1 MMLVFSGVGSP
12 SSHQRHFSVKVLAVK
27 LYSASMLA
35 IRLSLL
41 GLVATGLLSVVGC
54 GGNKPDAES
63 SGEATSGKS
72 TSSPSGPKTYTVE
85 QLTKTAKLGDAL
97 PPLDAGR
104 VEIAPPEGWYVLPR
118 DAKKYVVA
126 MMREEGKQL
135 PQIKVHSKESP
146 AAVKDVA
153 NLTSGNVK
161 DVIAKMGTSVARPSA
176 EPNTPIILGPNTW
189 IREVRKAEMGGDKVA
204 LQSLTTIRGG
214 RLFIVEL
221 IVAATV
227 DGDYAD
233 ELKKHRDA
241 AYLLAAEMKF
251 LKPEAEISAEEAAPA
266 AESDKPAEE
275 MPAEE
280 KPAPSGESNPGETN
294 PTSPS
299 GEVNPKVE

>member
-1 MMLVFSGVGSP
+1 M
-12 SSHQRHFSVKVLAVK
+12 K

-41 GLVATGLLSVVGC
+41 GLVTTGLLTFAGC
-54 GGNKPDAES
+54 GGSKPETES
-63 SGEATSGKS
+63 GGEASTSGKS
-72 TSSPSGPKTYTVE
+72 TSSSSGPKTYTVE
-85 QLTKTAKLGDAL
+85 QLTKSAKLGDAL
-97 PPLDAGR
+97 PPLDTNR
-104 VEIAPPEGWYVLPR
+104 IELSPPEDWHVLPR

-126 MMREEGKQL
+126 MMREDGKQL
-135 PQIKVHSKESP
+135 PQIKVHSKEAP

-221 IVAATV
+221 VVGASA
-227 DGDYAD
+227 DGDYAE
-233 ELKKHRDA
+233 ELKKYRDA
-241 AYLLAAEMKF
+241 AYLMAAEMKF

-266 AESDKPAEE
+266 AEGDKPAEE

-280 KPAPSGESNPGETN
+280 KPAATGESNPGETN
-294 PTSPS
+294 PTAPG
-299 GEVNPKVE
+299 GEENPKVE